1 MHTWNKIPDRLKDL
15 RFWLTWQF
23 VQRPGGKPSKKPN
36 IAPGPWDSKRFYSY
50 QDVLN
55 EYDRCQLPTNRSKA
69 DGIGLAFTTA
79 NDIVGIDIDDVSIGN
94 SSLSAEIDAI
104 LQAGKSS
111 YIEQSVS
118 RKGYHIIGTTSNK
131 KMLLDMFNRY
141 NGGTGG
147 KSSDKKIELY
157 IADRY
162 FTVSGYIENDNFGNI
177 DLAIMLAWNYITQK
191 NSVASE
197 PTTDQRSG
205 STQAKTSVATF
216 QPIKTKGTPSKKKIA
231 EKRSGSAQAKSS
243 VAVFPP
249 RPANAFTDK
258 QIASLPL
265 LPIEKTIASMYHFK
279 PILQKVLQ
287 ETGSAAAQEY
297 YKIYNRQDKDT
308 TLSGFDMEI
317 ISAVMF
323 FLYRYSDAD
332 IINFIEK
339 SKLKR
344 ADKHDKYIA
353 ITVEKARATAI
364 EYYHATELN
373 KLTQAQQTKLSN
385 WIKWKKACA
394 KAIKTL

>member
-23 VQRPGGKPSKKPN
+23 VPRPGGKPSKKPN
-36 IAPGPWDSKRFYSY
+36 IAPGPWDNKKFYSF

-69 DGIGLAFTTA
+69 NGIGIAFTTI
-79 NDIVGIDIDDVSIGN
+79 NDIVGIDIDDIN
-94 SSLSAEIDAI
+94 NTSLSAEIEAI
-104 LQAGKSS
+104 LQAGKSG

-118 RKGYHIIGTTSNK
+118 RNGYHIIGTTSNK
-131 KMLLDMFNRY
+131 QMLLDMFNRY

-162 FTVSGYIENDNFGNI
+162 FTVSGYTTNNNFGNI
-177 DLAIMLAWNYITQK
+177 DLAIMLAWNYITK
-191 NSVASE
+191 NSSIAIE
-197 PTTDQRSG
+197 PKPTQRSVP
-205 STQAKTSVATF
+205 TQAKQSVATLSGV
-216 QPIKTKGTPSKKKIA
+216 PADKSKGKYQT
-231 EKRSGSAQAKSS
+231 KRSDPTQGAKS
-243 VAVFPP
+243 VAILPP

-265 LPIEKTIASMYHFK
+265 VPIEKTIASMYHFK
-279 PILQKVLQ
+279 PILQKILE
-287 ETGSAAAQEY
+287 ETGSASAPEY
-297 YKIYNRQDKDT
+297 YKIYNRKNKDT
-308 TLSGFDMEI
+308 SASGFDMEI

-323 FLYRYSDAD
+323 YLYRYPNAD
-332 IINFIEK
+332 IIDFIEK

-344 ADKHDKYIA
+344 ADKHDNYIS

-364 EYYHATELN
+364 EYYHATDLN
-373 KLTQAQQTKLSN
+373 KLTQAQQTRLSN
-385 WIKWKKACA
+385 WITWKKACA
-394 KAIKTL
+394 KAVKTQ